1 MLHLLRE
8 IVQEVNEAR
17 DLQEMLHIMVNR
29 VAESIQ
35 TEASG
40 VYLVDKQNQRYVLA
54 AARGFKPNIEGKISL
69 KFSQGL
75 VGLVA
80 EREEPINVEDAPHH
94 PHYHFFPE
102 MGEEIYQSFL
112 GVPIIYQRELVGII
126 IIQQREKRK
135 FEEQEVAF
143 LVTIAA
149 QLGSSIAYAPQR
161 ILKRD
166 YFYEEANQPTKWRG
180 KAAAPGLGIGTVVIS
195 YNPDDLESV
204 PYFLIEEKDKENEW
218 LKFKE
223 ALNKTK
229 QDLREVK
236 QRWHAKLPDTEM
248 VLFDAYLQILDSDH
262 ISLSVKNLIE
272 ERHWAPWA
280 LKKTIGR
287 LTRKF
292 QAIEDD
298 YLSERAYDFM
308 DLGRR
313 ILGHLQRQ
321 EGLIK
326 HYPNDTILVGEQ
338 ISATCLT
345 DVPHHKLKGVVSIKG
360 SVNSHLSI
368 FAKAM
373 GIPAVIG
380 VTGLPLC
387 KLNEQTMA
395 IDGFQGEV
403 YVHPSHH
410 LIQAFNRQVS
420 QEKANSIELD
430 KLNLLPAVTL
440 DNRKMHLMM
449 NIELNSD
456 MHVALN
462 CHSDGIGLY
471 RTELPFMVKD
481 RFPGEEEQTLIY
493 AELLKNFSTK
503 PVVIRIL
510 DIGGDKFLPY
520 FPMDEKNAFLGWRG
534 IRVMLDHPDIFL
546 QQLRSLLKAST
557 GFTNLRILLPM
568 ITQVSEIDESL
579 LFIKQAYEEVKEE
592 GYDIIYPQIG
602 AMIETPSAMFCAE
615 KIAQK
620 VDFLSVGANDL
631 TQYILAA
638 DRNNQKI
645 ANLYDCFHPS
655 VLWALEHIALCAKK
669 IGKPVSLC
677 GEMANDPIA
686 LIILLALEF
695 DSLSVYPSSL
705 AKLKWLIRHLSVH
718 QSKMWYQTAKSFDKG
733 STVKQYLENALNET
747 GLGWVQ
753 KSKVPV

>member
-17 DLQEMLHIMVNR
+17 DLQEVLHIMVNR

-80 EREEPINVEDAPHH
+80 EREEPINVEDAPNH

-112 GVPIIYQRELVGII
+112 GVPIIYQRALVGII

-149 QLGSSIAYAPQR
+149 QLGSSIANASLSV
-161 ILKRD
+161 LKRD
-166 YFYEEANQPTKWRG
+166 YFYEEANQPTKWLG
-180 KAAAPGLGIGTVVIS
+180 QAAAPGLAIGKVVIS

-204 PYFLIEEKDKENEW
+204 PYFLIEDKDKAQEW
-218 LKFKE
+218 VKFNH
-223 ALNKTK
+223 ALDKTK
-229 QDLREVK
+229 YDLLQIK
-236 QRWHAKLPDTEM
+236 QRWVAKLPDAEM
-248 VLFDAYLQILDSDH
+248 ALFDAYLQILDSSH
-262 ISLSVKNLIE
+262 ISQSVKALID

-280 LKKTIGR
+280 LKKTMGR
-287 LTRKF
+287 LIRKF
-292 QAIEDD
+292 QAIEDE
-298 YLSERAYDFM
+298 YLSERAHDFV

-338 ISATCLT
+338 ISAACLAE
-345 DVPHHKLKGVVSIKG
+345 VPHHKLKGVVSLKG

-410 LIQAFNRQVS
+410 LIQAFNRQVF
-420 QEKANSIELD
+420 QDKVNSKEVD

-440 DNRKMHLMM
+440 DNRKINLMM

-456 MHVALN
+456 MHTALN
-462 CHSDGIGLY
+462 CHSDGVGLY

-481 RFPGEEEQTLIY
+481 RFPGEEEQTFIY
-493 AELLKNFSTK
+493 AQLLKAFSKK

-520 FPMDEKNAFLGWRG
+520 FPIEEKNAFLGWRG

-546 QQLRSLLKAST
+546 QQLRALFKAST
-557 GFTNLRILLPM
+557 NLTNLHILLPM
-568 ITQVSEIDESL
+568 ITQISEVDESL
-579 LFIKQAYEEVKEE
+579 FYIKQAYEEVKEE
-592 GYDIIYPQIG
+592 GYSIVYPKIG
-602 AMIETPSAMFCAE
+602 AMIETPSAVFCVE
-615 KIAQK
+615 HIAQK
-620 VDFLSVGANDL
+620 VDFLSVGTNDL

-645 ANLYDCFHPS
+645 ANLYDSFHPS
-655 VLWALEHIALCAKK
+655 VLWALEHIALNAKK
-669 IGKPVSLC
+669 AGKPVSLC
-677 GEMANDPIA
+677 GEMANSPIA

-695 DSLSVYPSSL
+695 DSLSVYPGVL
-705 AKLKWLIRHLSVH
+705 AKLKWLIRHLSVD
-718 QSKMWYQTAKSFDKG
+718 QCKKWYHTAKSFDKG
-733 STVKQYLENALNET
+733 SAVKQYLETVLEEA
-747 GLGWVQ
+747 GLSRIQ
-753 KSKVPV
+753 KSKVSV

>member
-17 DLQEMLHIMVNR
+17 DLQEVLHIMVNR
-29 VAESIQ
+29 VAESVQ

-40 VYLVDKQNQRYVLA
+40 VYLVDKQNQQYILA
-54 AARGFKPNIEGKISL
+54 AARGFKPNIEGKITL

-80 EREEPINVEDAPHH
+80 EREEPINVEDAPNH
-94 PHYHFFPE
+94 PHYHFFSE
-102 MGEEIYQSFL
+102 MGEDIYQSFL

-135 FEEQEVAF
+135 FEEHEVAF

-149 QLGSSIAYAPQR
+149 QLGSSIANAPQR
-161 ILKRD
+161 ILKRN
-166 YFYEEANQPTKWRG
+166 YFYQETNQPKKWLG
-180 KAAAPGLGIGTVVIS
+180 KAAAPGLAIGKVVVS

-204 PYFLIEEKDKENEW
+204 PYFLIEEKNKEEEW
-218 LKFKE
+218 LKFKK
-223 ALNKTK
+223 ALEKTK
-229 QDLREVK
+229 QDLEQIK
-236 QRWHAKLPDTEM
+236 QRWIAKLPETEM
-248 VLFDAYLQILDSDH
+248 VLFDAYIQIINSDH
-262 ISLSVKNLIE
+262 ISQSVKTLID

-280 LKKTIGR
+280 LKKTINQ

-292 QAIEDD
+292 QAIEDE
-298 YLSERAYDFM
+298 YLSERAHDFI

-326 HYPNDTILVGEQ
+326 DYPNDTILVGEE
-338 ISATCLT
+338 ISAACLAE
-345 DVPHHKLKGVVSIKG
+345 VPHYKLKGVVSVKG

-380 VTGLPLC
+380 TTGLPLC
-387 KLNEQTMA
+387 KLNEETMA
-395 IDGFQGEV
+395 IDGFHGEV

-420 QEKANSIELD
+420 QDQANSVELD

-456 MHVALN
+456 MDMALN

-481 RFPGEEEQTLIY
+481 RFPGEEEQAFIY
-493 AELLKNFSTK
+493 AKLLKSFSTK
-503 PVVIRIL
+503 PVIIRIL

-520 FPMDEKNAFLGWRG
+520 FPMEEKNAFLGWRG

-546 QQLRSLLKAST
+546 QQLRALLKASRDL
-557 GFTNLRILLPM
+557 TNLHILLPM
-568 ITQVSEIDESL
+568 ITQISEIDESL

-592 GYDIIYPQIG
+592 GYDVIYPKVG
-602 AMIETPSAMFCAE
+602 AMIETPAAVYCAE

-620 VDFLSVGANDL
+620 VDFLSVGTNDL
-631 TQYILAA
+631 TQFILAA

-645 ANLYDCFHPS
+645 ANLYDSFHPS
-655 VLWALEHIALCAKK
+655 VLGALEHIAFCAKK
-669 IGKPVSLC
+669 TGKPVSLC
-677 GEMANDPIA
+677 GEMASEPIA

-695 DSLSVYPSSL
+695 DSLSVHPGAL
-705 AKLKWLIRHLSVH
+705 AKLKGLIRNLSVH
-718 QSKMWYQTAKSFDKG
+718 QSKRWYHIAKSFDRG
-733 STVKQYLENALNET
+733 SAVKQYLEIALEEA
-747 GLGWVQ
+747 GLGWIQ
-753 KSKVPV
+753 TSKVSV